1 MPTNSSRSN
10 TSTPEVLEPS
20 DVEYTPKL
28 GEYLLRKELITP
40 VQLNAAL
47 EEQRITHERLGL
59 ILTRGGFLTRKSLLD
74 AVLATNPDQ
83 IHGEALF
90 TARVPG
96 ELLLETKTMVVA
108 ETKDKIFLTTLG
120 SERQAAAEIKP
131 HYPEADLVFVAG
143 NFEQVDN
150 YLEDVRAM
158 MQDDDS
164 LVDKLLR
171 RAFSEGASDVHIV
184 PRYSS
189 YTVFFRH
196 LGVRNPVH
204 EGDLDEYNTLAARIK
219 DLSRMDL
226 AERRIPQDGG
236 FQMEYNGKLVDLRV
250 ATLPV
255 GSNEY
260 VVIRLLDPDRVQP
273 SLNGLGISR
282 VEEWRK
288 GVSRP
293 DGLCLICGPTGSGKT
308 TTLNAT
314 IKEMDRFSN
323 SIFTLE
329 DPVEYRIPYLGQ
341 VNTNPS
347 LGLDFARGIRAFMRS
362 DPDVIVVGEIRDP
375 ETARNAIKAAET
387 GHLVLGTL
395 HTGTIHGALQ
405 RLRDLDVPTNELVYL
420 LRAALVQRLVRT
432 TCQVCHG
439 AGCKACS
446 MTGYSARTIV
456 SECAYFP
463 GEDDV
468 KRLLEGEMWWPSMLE
483 DAVDKYREGATTSK
497 EIIRVFGEEA
507 RALINK
513 DSSTR

>member
-1 MPTNSSRSN
+1 MTPNDALSLPTPAAQRMR
-10 TSTPEVLEPS
+10 
-20 DVEYTPKL
+20 L
-28 GEYLLRKELITP
+28 GEYLISKKLITDE
-40 VQLNAAL
+40 QLHAAL
-47 EEQRITHERLGL
+47 EEQRITQERLGL
-59 ILTRGGFLTRKSLLD
+59 ILTRGGFLSRKTLLE
-74 AVLATNPDQ
+74 AILATNPDQ
-83 IHGEALF
+83 IHGESLF

-96 ELLLETKTMVVA
+96 EVLLETKTMVVA
-108 ETKDKIFLTTLG
+108 ETAKQVFLTTLG
-120 SERQAAAEIKP
+120 SERQAAVEIAQY
-131 HYPEADLVFVAG
+131 YPEAELVFVAG

-158 MQDDDS
+158 MHDDDS

-171 RAFSEGASDVHIV
+171 RAFSEGVSDVHIV
-184 PRYSS
+184 PRYNS
-189 YTVFFRH
+189 YTVFFRQ
-196 LGVRNPVH
+196 LGVRHHVH

-250 ATLPV
+250 ATLPT
-255 GSNEY
+255 GANEY

-273 SLNGLGISR
+273 SLNGLGITR
-282 VEEWRK
+282 VSEWRK

-308 TTLNAT
+308 TTLNASVR
-314 IKEMDRFSN
+314 EMDRFGN
-323 SIFTLE
+323 SIFSLE

-341 VNTNPS
+341 VNTNAA

-362 DPDVIVVGEIRDP
+362 DPDVIIVGEIRDP

-405 RLRDLDVPTNELVYL
+405 RLRDLDVPANELLYL
-420 LRAALVQRLVRT
+420 LRSVLVQRLIRT
-432 TCQVCHG
+432 TCTACAG

-446 MTGYSARTIV
+446 GTGYAARSIV
-456 SECAYFP
+456 SECAYFS
-463 GEDDV
+463 GEDEV
-468 KRLLEGEMWWPSMLE
+468 ARLLAGERWWPTMLE
-483 DAVDKYREGATTSK
+483 DAVGKYREGLTTSK
-497 EIIRVFGEEA
+497 EVIRVFGDEARQLVQEEEA
-507 RALINK
+507 KKA
-513 DSSTR
+513 SS